1 MAQASRLPLSCPGHG
16 IPPQLLERADR
27 GLGEG
32 EGFMGE
38 RQRADRGLG
47 EGEDFLGERKV
58 AECSRRGPA
67 IPAQAGCSH
76 GVAENTR
83 MGELQVPR

>member
-1 MAQASRLPLSCPGHG
+1 
-16 IPPQLLERADR
+16 
-27 GLGEG
+27 
-32 EGFMGE
+32 MGE